1 MCVTERQAKGN
12 WTKGLKYAYLRN
24 IFGQNWPQ
32 NQMAMQRFVKKSD
45 NSYRFVL
52 FSFKELF
59 KESFDFDHQLYAV
72 ASILLYVKPTFC
84 KN

>member
-32 NQMAMQRFVKKSD
+32 NLVIQGVPKRLA
-45 NSYRFVL
+45 L
-52 FSFKELF
+52 GE
-59 KESFDFDHQLYAV
+59 
-72 ASILLYVKPTFC
+72 
-84 KN
+84 